1 VKEKSRQKWQKALN
15 EHLEP
20 GERVEAAA
28 RGIRAK
34 FWQVALVLGYIP
46 LAVMKR
52 YRAYAIT
59 DRNVYVFQASSWST
73 YKVTKVLEKRPL
85 GQARVEFHG
94 GYLTLDGAHESL
106 VGLFGPGKRLGLA
119 VAEAANR
126 SAASAEAT
134 PSGPGITV

>member
-1 VKEKSRQKWQKALN
+1 VKEKSRQKWQESLSA
-15 EHLEP
+15 HLEP

-52 YRAYAIT
+52 YRAYAVT
-59 DRNVYVFQASSWST
+59 DRNVYVFQANSWSA
-73 YKVTKVLEKRPL
+73 YKVTQVLEKRPL
-85 GQARVEFHG
+85 GQARVEFKG
-94 GYLTLDGAHESL
+94 GYLTLDGTHESL

-126 SAASAEAT
+126 SATASSAE
-134 PSGPGITV
+134 PNVTV

>member
-1 VKEKSRQKWQKALN
+1 MKEKSRQKWQEALSG
-15 EHLEP
+15 HLEP

-52 YRAYAIT
+52 YRAYVVT
-59 DRNVYVFQASSWST
+59 NRNIYVFQASSWSA
-73 YKVTKVLEKRPL
+73 YKVIQVLEKRPR
-85 GQARVEFHG
+85 GQARVAFNG

-106 VGLFGPGKRLGLA
+106 VGFFGPGKRLGLA
-119 VAEAANR
+119 VAEAASR
-126 SAASAEAT
+126 PAGSAAAPAE
-134 PSGPGITV
+134 PGLTV